1 MTMTE
6 PAPRPETSQT
16 VTVGGKTIMLR
27 PFVRADAGA
36 IVAFAGKMPLH
47 DLLFLSRDIREPRV
61 VSAWLDQAENG
72 QITSTLAID
81 TSGAIVGCTAL
92 VRDEL
97 SWSRHV
103 GEVRLLLLPEGRG
116 TGLGRVL
123 AEHCIATARDLG
135 LAKLTVRLTPDQGA
149 ALKVFED
156 MGFRPEA
163 LLRDHVQD
171 DEGVTHDIAIMALD
185 LMRHDAT
192 HAAYFTGGA
201 EE

>member
-1 MTMTE
+1 MNE
-6 PAPRPETSQT
+6 QKSGT
-16 VTVGGKTIMLR
+16 VALGGKTITLR
-27 PFVRADAGA
+27 PFERADAGA
-36 IVAFAGKMPLH
+36 ILAFAGKMPLH
-47 DLLFLSRDIREPRV
+47 DLLFLSRDIRHPRV
-61 VSAWLDQAENG
+61 VSAWLDQIAGG
-72 QITSTLAID
+72 QIISTLAID
-81 TSGAIVGCTAL
+81 KAGAIVGCTAL

-103 GEVRLLLLPEGRG
+103 GEVRLLLLPETRG

-123 AEHCIATARDLG
+123 AEHCVSTAHGLG
-135 LAKLTVRLTPDQGA
+135 LAKLTVRMTPDQGA

-171 DEGVTHDIAIMALD
+171 NDGVTHDIAIMALD

-192 HAAYFTGGA
+192 RAAYFSGGV
-201 EE
+201 ES

>member
-1 MTMTE
+1 MNDN
-6 PAPRPETSQT
+6 TSAAHT
-16 VTVGGKTIMLR
+16 ITLGGKAITLR
-27 PFVRADAGA
+27 PFVRADADA
-36 IVAFAGKMPLH
+36 IVAFAAKMPLH

-72 QITSTLAID
+72 QITSTVALDAD
-81 TSGAIVGCTAL
+81 GAILGCTAL
-92 VRDEL
+92 VRDEY

-103 GEVRLLLLPEGRG
+103 GDVRLLLLPEGRG

-135 LAKLTVRLTPDQGA
+135 LAKLTVRMTPDQGA
-149 ALKVFED
+149 ALKVFEE

-171 DEGVTHDIAIMALD
+171 SAGVTHDIAIMALD

-201 EE
+201 GE

>member
-1 MTMTE
+1 MNQNTC
-6 PAPRPETSQT
+6 APRTISL
-16 VTVGGKTIMLR
+16 GGKTITLR
-27 PFVRADAGA
+27 PFVRADADG
-36 IVAFAGKMPLH
+36 IVTFASKMPLH

-61 VSAWLDQAENG
+61 VSAWLDQIAGG
-72 QITSTLAID
+72 QIISTLATD
-81 TSGAIVGCTAL
+81 GSGAIVGCTAL

-123 AEHCIATARDLG
+123 AEHCIATACELG
-135 LAKLTVRLTPDQGA
+135 LAKLTVRMTPDQGA

-163 LLRDHVQD
+163 LLRDHVAD
-171 DEGVTHDIAIMALD
+171 SDGVTHDIAIMALD

>member
-1 MTMTE
+1 MNE
-6 PAPRPETSQT
+6 NTSASHT
-16 VTVGGKTIMLR
+16 VTLGGKTITLR
-27 PFVRADAGA
+27 PFVRADAEA
-36 IVAFAGKMPLH
+36 IVAFAAKMPLH

-61 VSAWLDQAENG
+61 VSAWLDQAESG
-72 QITSTLAID
+72 QITSTVALDAD
-81 TSGAIVGCTAL
+81 GAILGCTAL
-92 VRDEL
+92 VRDEY

-103 GEVRLLLLPEGRG
+103 GDVRLLLLPEGRG

-135 LAKLTVRLTPDQGA
+135 LAKLTVRMTPDQSA

-171 DEGVTHDIAIMALD
+171 SDGVTHDIAIMALD

-192 HAAYFTGGA
+192 HAAYFSGGA
-201 EE
+201 GE

>member
-1 MTMTE
+1 MNQNTS
-6 PAPRPETSQT
+6 APSA
-16 VTVGGKTIMLR
+16 VTLGGKTITLR
-27 PFVRADAGA
+27 PFVRADADA
-36 IVAFAGKMPLH
+36 IVAFAAKMPLH
-47 DLLFLSRDIREPRV
+47 DLLFLSRDIRESRV
-61 VSAWLDQAENG
+61 VSAWLDQAESG

-81 TSGAIVGCTAL
+81 GAGDSGGAILGCTAL

-135 LAKLTVRLTPDQGA
+135 LAKLTVRLTPDQSA

-171 DEGVTHDIAIMALD
+171 SDGVTHDIAIMALD

-201 EE
+201 GE

>member
-1 MTMTE
+1 MNHTNS
-6 PAPRPETSQT
+6 APHT
-16 VTVGGKTIMLR
+16 VTLGGKTITLR
-27 PFVRADAGA
+27 PFVRADADA
-36 IVAFAGKMPLH
+36 LVAFAAKMPLH

-61 VSAWLDQAENG
+61 VSAWLDQIAGG
-72 QITSTLAID
+72 QITSTLALD
-81 TSGAIVGCTAL
+81 ETGAIVGCTAL
-92 VRDEL
+92 VRDEY

-103 GEVRLLLLPEGRG
+103 GDVRLLLLPEGRG

-135 LAKLTVRLTPDQGA
+135 LAKLTVRMTPDQGA

-171 DEGVTHDIAIMALD
+171 SAGVTHDIAIMALD

-201 EE
+201 GE

>member
-1 MTMTE
+1 MNE
-6 PAPRPETSQT
+6 NTSATQT
-16 VTVGGKTIMLR
+16 VALAGKTITLR
-27 PFVRADAGA
+27 PFVRADADA
-36 IVAFAGKMPLH
+36 IVAFAAKMPLH

-61 VSAWLDQAENG
+61 VSAWLDQAESG
-72 QITSTLAID
+72 QITSTVALDAD
-81 TSGAIVGCTAL
+81 GAILGCTAL
-92 VRDEL
+92 VRDEY

-103 GEVRLLLLPEGRG
+103 GDVRLLLLPEGRG

-135 LAKLTVRLTPDQGA
+135 LAKLTVRMTPDQSA

-171 DEGVTHDIAIMALD
+171 SDGVTHDIAIMALD

-192 HAAYFTGGA
+192 HAAYFSGGA
-201 EE
+201 GE

>member
-1 MTMTE
+1 MND
-6 PAPRPETSQT
+6 QKT
-16 VTVGGKTIMLR
+16 VTLGGKPISLR
-27 PFVRADAGA
+27 PFVRDDAEA
-36 IVAFAGKMPLH
+36 IVAFAAKMPLH

-72 QITSTLAID
+72 QITSTLALD
-81 TSGAIVGCTAL
+81 AQGAILGCTAL
-92 VRDEL
+92 VRDEY

-103 GEVRLLLLPEGRG
+103 GDVRLLLLPEGRG

-123 AEHCIATARDLG
+123 AEHCIATARALG
-135 LAKLTVRLTPDQGA
+135 LAKLTVRMTPDQGA

-171 DEGVTHDIAIMALD
+171 SDGVTHDIAIMALD

-201 EE
+201 GE

>member
-1 MTMTE
+1 MNDI
-6 PAPRPETSQT
+6 PSAPNT
-16 VTVGGKTIMLR
+16 VTLGGKAITLR
-27 PFVRADAGA
+27 PFVRADAEA
-36 IVAFAGKMPLH
+36 IVAFAGRMPLH

-61 VSAWLDQAENG
+61 VSAWLDQIAGG
-72 QITSTLAID
+72 QIISTVATD
-81 TSGAIVGCTAL
+81 SSGGIVGCTAL

-103 GEVRLLLLPEGRG
+103 GEVRLLLLPETRG

-123 AEHCIATARDLG
+123 ADYCLATARELG
-135 LAKLTVRLTPDQGA
+135 LAKLTVRMTPDQGA

-171 DEGVTHDIAIMALD
+171 SDGVTHDIAIMALD

-201 EE
+201 GE